1 MLDCSAK
8 LSSIWEVEGHFLVVK
23 KLSIYV
29 LDILGLPE
37 KLPEPLH
44 PDSVTPHETLM
55 LSFLSSL
62 LLFRLQPNSPGSAL
76 FLLYL
81 IDRKS
86 VV

>member
-1 MLDCSAK
+1 MLDCFAK

-29 LDILGLPE
+29 LDILGLLE

-62 LLFRLQPNSPGSAL
+62 SAVPPATKL
-76 FLLYL
+76 SR
-81 IDRKS
+81 DRKS